1 MNGPGDEEAQEQE
14 QEQEQE
20 RERVRARAREGAG
33 RDEGGKRRD
42 GMDGYRDD
50 RHSGNG
56 NGGGGNGGG
65 ADGEAEGAVEEAAPE
80 GGGPRG
86 SGEGDHVDAALLDA
100 LFAQA
105 PLGLYLLDHDLRVIR
120 YNTAAHGVRGMPST
134 DIVGHRPA
142 EFAPGFDRAELEVL
156 ALQALQD
163 GGYVREHLVRG
174 RMPTDPGREMVGA
187 ISFFRIVSDTGRPYL
202 VAAVEDVTERQGAL
216 DRLDIL
222 HSAHQRLGAS
232 LDAVGSAQELAD
244 VAVPRFADSATVD
257 LLDEPLRGLPLR
269 PGPIDPG
276 APLRRVA
283 YRSVHGTGPTGPEPG
298 PVPHGALSTYGAP
311 TPYSQALVDG
321 RARLIRGLTED
332 EEWLS
337 ADPERGRRL
346 TGLGVHSM
354 IVAPLLVHDVVL
366 GVLALYRHRRPEPFD
381 QDDLELAVELAARGA
396 MSIDKARSYARER
409 SIATTLQR
417 QLLPREPA
425 ELSAVQSSHV
435 YLPGV
440 VGPGGDWYDVVPLSA
455 ARVGLAIGSVT
466 GTGIEA
472 AAVMGQVRTALRT
485 LAVQDLQPDELLVRL
500 DDAARVLTDEQRGSL
515 PAGAETLPDG
525 LASCLYLVYD
535 PIGRTCTAA
544 SAGHPG
550 PLLVGPDGVPVPFPV
565 EPGLPLGCGDGCYET
580 RVAELPAGS
589 VLALYT
595 NGLMSGPPRRP
606 AGRSEGWSDGAE
618 GRGAGGRGA
627 AGRGG
632 AERGGLDEVLP
643 VGPGDGRRAV
653 LQRVLA
659 RAGEEELSRLCDQA
673 VYALLPERQREDAVL
688 LLVRTLGLPDDK
700 VAVWTLPED
709 PAVVRTARRL
719 AEHQLAAWGLEE
731 LEFST
736 DLIVS
741 ELVTNAI
748 RYGKSP
754 IRLRLINDR
763 GLICEVSDSSDST
776 PHLRRAKST
785 DEGGRGLFIIGQ
797 LAQRWGTRFARHG
810 KTIWAQQEVPEPG
823 PEAPPEV
830 EPGGGGELPG

>member
-1 MNGPGDEEAQEQE
+1 MSGPRDEEA
-14 QEQEQE
+14 
-20 RERVRARAREGAG
+20 RGSEGAG
-33 RDEGGKRRD
+33 EGAGQDEGGKRRS
-42 GMDGYRDD
+42 GVDGYRDD
-50 RHSGNG
+50 RHDG
-56 NGGGGNGGG
+56 NGGNGSGGSGGAGG
-65 ADGEAEGAVEEAAPE
+65 ADGEAEDAVEETAPE
-80 GGGPRG
+80 GGGPAD
-86 SGEGDHVDAALLDA
+86 SGEDDLLDSALLDA

-105 PLGLYLLDHDLRVIR
+105 PLGLYLLDQDLRVIR
-120 YNTAAHGVRGMPST
+120 YNTAARGVRGMPST

-142 EFAPGFDRAELEVL
+142 EFAPGFDRAELEAV
-156 ALQALQD
+156 ARQTLQD
-163 GGYVREHLVRG
+163 GSYVREHLVRG
-174 RMPTDPGREMVGA
+174 RMPTDPGHEMVVA
-187 ISFFRIVSDTGRPYL
+187 ASFFRIVSGTGRPYL

-216 DRLDIL
+216 ERLDIL
-222 HSAHQRLGAS
+222 HSAHRRLGAS
-232 LDAVGSAQELAD
+232 HDAVGSAQELAD

-269 PGPIDPG
+269 TGPIDPG

-283 YRSVHGTGPTGPEPG
+283 YRSVHGTGPTGPSPG
-298 PVPHGALSTYGAP
+298 PVPQGALSTYGAP

-321 RARLIRGLTED
+321 RARLIRGLTE
-332 EEWLS
+332 EEWLG
-337 ADPERGRRL
+337 ADPERARRL

-354 IVAPLLVHDVVL
+354 IVAPLVVHDAVL

-435 YLPGV
+435 YLPGT

-500 DDAARVLTDEQRGSL
+500 DDAARVLTDEQQDSL
-515 PAGAETLPDG
+515 PAGAESLPDG

-550 PLLVGPDGVPVPFPV
+550 PVVVGPDGVPMPFPV

-580 RVAELPAGS
+580 RVVELPVGS

-606 AGRSEGWSDGAE
+606 TGGRADG
-618 GRGAGGRGA
+618 GAGGG
-627 AGRGG
+627 GSERGG
-632 AERGGLDEVLP
+632 PERGGPERGGLDEVLP
-643 VGPGDGRRAV
+643 VGPGEGRRAV

-659 RAGEEELSRLCDQA
+659 RAGEEELPQLCDQA

-719 AEHQLAAWGLEE
+719 AEHQLAAWGLQE

-797 LAQRWGTRFARHG
+797 LAQRWGTRFAQHG
-810 KTIWAQQEVPEPG
+810 KTIWAQQEVPGAGEEG
-823 PEAPPEV
+823 PTEV

>member
-1 MNGPGDEEAQEQE
+1 MDEDAGGD
-14 QEQEQE
+14 
-20 RERVRARAREGAG
+20 GDG
-33 RDEGGKRRD
+33 HGDWHGDGDGD
-42 GMDGYRDD
+42 GMRRSGVDGYRDD
-50 RHSGNG
+50 RHGN
-56 NGGGGNGGG
+56 GGGNGGEG
-65 ADGEAEGAVEEAAPE
+65 EVDGVARE
-80 GGGPRG
+80 GGG
-86 SGEGDHVDAALLDA
+86 GEGGGGEGGGGEGGQVDAALLDA

-105 PLGLYLLDHDLRVIR
+105 PLGLYLLDQELRVVR
-120 YNTAAHGVRGMPST
+120 YNTAARGVRGVPTT

-142 EFAPGFDRAELEVL
+142 EFAPGFDRAELDAL
-156 ALQALQD
+156 ARQALQD

-174 RMPTDPGREMVGA
+174 RMPNDPGHEMVGA
-187 ISFFRIVSDTGRPYL
+187 VSFFRVVSDTGHPYL
-202 VAAVEDVTERQGAL
+202 VAVVEDVTERQAAL

-222 HSAHQRLGAS
+222 HNAHRRLGAS
-232 LDAVGSAQELAD
+232 LDAIGSAQELAD

-269 PGPIDPG
+269 TGPIDPG
-276 APLRRVA
+276 APLRRAA
-283 YRSVHGTGPTGPEPG
+283 YRSVRGTGPAAGPAAGSASGSASGSATG
-298 PVPHGALSTYGAP
+298 PVPHGELSTYGAP
-311 TPYSQALVDG
+311 TPYSRALEDG
-321 RARLIRGLTED
+321 RARLIRGLGGD
-332 EEWLS
+332 EEWLA

-354 IVAPLLVHDVVL
+354 IVAPLMVHDAVL
-366 GVLALYRHRRPEPFD
+366 GVLSLYRHQRSEPFE

-417 QLLPREPA
+417 QLLPRAPV

-440 VGPGGDWYDVVPLSA
+440 VGPGGDWYDVIPLSA

-500 DDAARVLTDEQRGSL
+500 DDAARVLTDEQQGSL
-515 PAGAETLPDG
+515 PAGATSLPDG
-525 LASCLYLVYD
+525 LASCLYMVYD

-550 PLLVGPDGVPVPFPV
+550 PVLVGPDGVPVPFPV

-595 NGLMSGPPRRP
+595 HGLMSGPGRR
-606 AGRSEGWSDGAE
+606 A
-618 GRGAGGRGA
+618 GAGGRA
-627 AGRGG
+627 ASGG
-632 AERGGLDEVLP
+632 ERGGLDEGLP
-643 VGPGDGRRAV
+643 VGPGEGRRAV

-659 RAGEEELSRLCDQA
+659 RAGEEELPQLCDQA

-700 VAVWTLPED
+700 VAMWTLPED

-719 AEHQLAAWGLEE
+719 AEHQLAAWGLQE

-810 KTIWAQQEVPEPG
+810 KTIWAQQEVPEQADRAGDSESG
-823 PEAPPEV
+823 PDSGA
-830 EPGGGGELPG
+830 GAAGELPG

>member
-1 MNGPGDEEAQEQE
+1 MDGDGQDGVTGRGGMTGRGGGPDGRTDGGGEDG
-14 QEQEQE
+14 
-20 RERVRARAREGAG
+20 AREGAV
-33 RDEGGKRRD
+33 R
-42 GMDGYRDD
+42 
-50 RHSGNG
+50 
-56 NGGGGNGGG
+56 
-65 ADGEAEGAVEEAAPE
+65 
-80 GGGPRG
+80 GPVG
-86 SGEGDHVDAALLDA
+86 SGEGGQVDAALLDA

-105 PLGLYLLDHDLRVIR
+105 PIGLYLLDHDLRVIR
-120 YNTAAHGVRGMPST
+120 YNGAARGVRGMPGS
-134 DIVGHRPA
+134 DIVGHQPA
-142 EFAPGFDRAELEVL
+142 DFAPGFDRGELEAL
-156 ALQALQD
+156 ARHALQD

-174 RMPTDPGREMVGA
+174 RMPADPRHEMVGA
-187 ISFFRIVSDTGRPYL
+187 ISFFRILSDTGSPYL
-202 VAAVEDVTERQGAL
+202 VAAVEDVTEQQTAL

-222 HSAHQRLGAS
+222 HSAHRSLGAS
-232 LDAVGSAQELAD
+232 LDAIGSAQELTD

-269 PGPIDPG
+269 TGPIDPG
-276 APLRRVA
+276 APLRRAA
-283 YRSVHGTGPTGPEPG
+283 YRSVHGAGPAGPSPG

-311 TPYSQALVDG
+311 TPYSQSLEDG
-321 RARLIRGLTED
+321 RPRLIRGLGG
-332 EEWLS
+332 EEQWLAS
-337 ADPERGRRL
+337 DPERGRRL

-354 IVAPLLVHDVVL
+354 IVAPLVVHDAVL

-381 QDDLELAVELAARGA
+381 QDDLELAVELASRGA

-417 QLLPREPA
+417 QLLPREPV
-425 ELSAVQSSHV
+425 ELSAVQSAHV

-485 LAVQDLQPDELLVRL
+485 LAVQDLAPDELLVRL

-515 PAGAETLPDG
+515 PAGADSLPDG

-550 PLLVGPDGVPVPFPV
+550 PVVVGPDGVPVPFPV

-580 RVAELPAGS
+580 RVAELPVGS

-595 NGLMSGPPRRP
+595 NGLMSGPPRRT
-606 AGRSEGWSDGAE
+606 GVREGT
-618 GRGAGGRGA
+618 GAGEGT
-627 AGRGG
+627 G

-643 VGPGDGRRAV
+643 VGPGEGRRAV

-659 RAGEEELSRLCDQA
+659 RAGEEELAQLCDQA

-719 AEHQLAAWGLEE
+719 AEHQLAAWGLTE
-731 LEFST
+731 LEFAT

-810 KTIWAQQEVPEPG
+810 KTIWAQQQLPEG
-823 PEAPPEV
+823 ELPEGEGQEGADGEGAV
-830 EPGGGGELPG
+830 REGSAGEGELPG

>member
-1 MNGPGDEEAQEQE
+1 
-14 QEQEQE
+14 
-20 RERVRARAREGAG
+20 
-33 RDEGGKRRD
+33 
-42 GMDGYRDD
+42 MDGYQDD
-50 RHSGNG
+50 RHDGSASGSG
-56 NGGGGNGGG
+56 SGSGSNGGGGGAAAAGE
-65 ADGEAEGAVEEAAPE
+65 ADGVAEQTAPE
-80 GGGPRG
+80 GGEPVACGAPGGEPLG

-105 PLGLYLLDHDLRVIR
+105 PLGLYLLDQELRVIR
-120 YNTAAHGVRGMPST
+120 YNTAARGVRGMPSA

-142 EFAPGFDRAELEVL
+142 DFAPGFDRAELEVL
-156 ALQALQD
+156 ARQALQD

-174 RMPTDPGREMVGA
+174 RMPTDPGQEMVGA
-187 ISFFRIVSDTGRPYL
+187 VSFFRILSDTGRPYL
-202 VAAVEDVTERQGAL
+202 VAAIEDVTERQGAL

-222 HSAHQRLGAS
+222 HSAHRRLGAS
-232 LDAVGSAQELAD
+232 LDAIGSAQELSD

-269 PGPIDPG
+269 TGPIDPG

-283 YRSVHGTGPTGPEPG
+283 YRSVHGSGPGGPSPG
-298 PVPHGALSTYGAP
+298 PIPHGALSTYGAP

-321 RARLIRGLTED
+321 RARLIRGLTGDED
-332 EEWLS
+332 WLT

-346 TGLGVHSM
+346 SELGVHSM
-354 IVAPLLVHDVVL
+354 VVAPLVVHDAVL
-366 GVLALYRHRRPEPFD
+366 GVLALYRYRRSEPFD
-381 QDDLELAVELAARGA
+381 QDDLELAVELASRGA
-396 MSIDKARSYARER
+396 VSIDKARSYARER

-425 ELSAVQSSHV
+425 ELSAVQSAHV

-500 DDAARVLTDEQRGSL
+500 DDAARVLTDEQQGSL
-515 PAGAETLPDG
+515 PAGADTLPDG

-550 PLLVGPDGVPVPFPV
+550 PVVVGADGVPVPFPV

-580 RVAELPAGS
+580 RVAEIPVGS

-595 NGLMSGPPRRP
+595 NGLMSGPGRRP
-606 AGRSEGWSDGAE
+606 GPRTGGA
-618 GRGAGGRGA
+618 
-627 AGRGG
+627 
-632 AERGGLDEVLP
+632 AERGGLEEALP
-643 VGPGDGRRAV
+643 VGPGEGRRAV

-659 RAGEEELSRLCDQA
+659 RAGEEELPQLCDQA

-776 PHLRRAKST
+776 PHLRRAKTT

-810 KTIWAQQEVPEPG
+810 KTIWAQQEVPGERDPAEL
-823 PEAPPEV
+823 EA
-830 EPGGGGELPG
+830 GGEGELPG

>member
-1 MNGPGDEEAQEQE
+1 MNGPGDEEAHEEAQEQGQT
-14 QEQEQE
+14 QEQGLGQEQ
-20 RERVRARAREGAG
+20 AREGAG

-42 GMDGYRDD
+42 GVDGYREDRDD
-50 RHSGNG
+50 RHSGD
-56 NGGGGNGGG
+56 GGGGGGG
-65 ADGEAEGAVEEAAPE
+65 ADGEAEGAAAE

-105 PLGLYLLDHDLRVIR
+105 PLGLYLLDRDLRVVR
-120 YNTAAHGVRGMPST
+120 YNTAARGVRGMPST

-142 EFAPGFDRAELEVL
+142 EFAPGFDRAELEAL
-156 ALQALQD
+156 ARQALQD

-174 RMPTDPGREMVGA
+174 RMPIDPGHEMVGA

-269 PGPIDPG
+269 PGPTDPG

-283 YRSVHGTGPTGPEPG
+283 YRSVHGAGPAGPSSG
-298 PVPHGALSTYGAP
+298 PIPQGALSTYGAP

-321 RARLIRGLTED
+321 RARLIRGLSED

-354 IVAPLLVHDVVL
+354 IVAPLVVHDIVL
-366 GVLALYRHRRPEPFD
+366 GVLALYRHRRLEPFD

-550 PLLVGPDGVPVPFPV
+550 PVLVGPDGVPVPFPV

-580 RVAELPAGS
+580 RVAELPVGS

-595 NGLMSGPPRRP
+595 NGLLSGPPRRP
-606 AGRSEGWSDGAE
+606 TGRVD
-618 GRGAGGRGA
+618 
-627 AGRGG
+627 GG

-659 RAGEEELSRLCDQA
+659 RAGEEELPRLCDQA

-810 KTIWAQQEVPEPG
+810 KTIWAQQEVPEPVA
-823 PEAPPEV
+823 EAPSEV
-830 EPGGGGELPG
+830 SEAGRGGGGELRG

>member
-1 MNGPGDEEAQEQE
+1 MNGPGDEEAHEREQGQERARE
-14 QEQEQE
+14 QGRAQEQE
-20 RERVRARAREGAG
+20 RAQAREGAG
-33 RDEGGKRRD
+33 RDEGGKRRH
-42 GMDGYRDD
+42 GVDGYRDD
-50 RHSGNG
+50 RHNGNGNG
-56 NGGGGNGGG
+56 NGGGGGGG
-65 ADGEAEGAVEEAAPE
+65 ADGAAAAE

-105 PLGLYLLDHDLRVIR
+105 PLGLYLLDRDLRVIR
-120 YNTAAHGVRGMPST
+120 YNTAARGVRGMPST

-142 EFAPGFDRAELEVL
+142 EFAPGFDRAELEAL
-156 ALQALQD
+156 ARQALQD

-174 RMPTDPGREMVGA
+174 RMPTDPGHEMVGA
-187 ISFFRIVSDTGRPYL
+187 ISFFRIVSDTGQPYL

-222 HSAHQRLGAS
+222 HSAHQRLGVS

-269 PGPIDPG
+269 SGPIDPG

-332 EEWLS
+332 AEWLG

-354 IVAPLLVHDVVL
+354 IVAPLVVHDVVL
-366 GVLALYRHRRPEPFD
+366 GVLALYRHRRLEPFD

-550 PLLVGPDGVPVPFPV
+550 PVLVGPDGVPVPFPV

-580 RVAELPAGS
+580 RVAELPVGS

-606 AGRSEGWSDGAE
+606 TGRVD
-618 GRGAGGRGA
+618 
-627 AGRGG
+627 GG

-659 RAGEEELSRLCDQA
+659 RAGEEELPRLCDQA

>member
-1 MNGPGDEEAQEQE
+1 MSGPRDEG
-14 QEQEQE
+14 
-20 RERVRARAREGAG
+20 AREGAG
-33 RDEGGKRRD
+33 RDEGEGAGRREVERTGPDEGGKRRSGVD
-42 GMDGYRDD
+42 GHRDD
-50 RHSGNG
+50 RHNGSGNG
-56 NGGGGNGGG
+56 GNGDGGG
-65 ADGEAEGAVEEAAPE
+65 ADGEAEGAVEETAPE

-86 SGEGDHVDAALLDA
+86 SGEGDRLDAALLDA

-105 PLGLYLLDHDLRVIR
+105 PLGLYLLDQDLRVIR

-142 EFAPGFDRAELEVL
+142 EFAPGFDRAELEAV
-156 ALQALQD
+156 ARQALQD
-163 GGYVREHLVRG
+163 GSYVREHLVRG
-174 RMPTDPGREMVGA
+174 RMPTDPGREMVVSA
-187 ISFFRIVSDTGRPYL
+187 SFFRIVSDTGHPYL

-222 HSAHQRLGAS
+222 HSAHRRLGAS
-232 LDAVGSAQELAD
+232 HDAVGSAQELAD

-269 PGPIDPG
+269 SGPIDPG

-283 YRSVHGTGPTGPEPG
+283 YRSVRGTGPTGPSPG
-298 PVPHGALSTYGAP
+298 PIPQGALSTYGAP

-321 RARLIRGLTED
+321 RARLIRGLTE
-332 EEWLS
+332 EEWLG
-337 ADPERGRRL
+337 ADPERARRL
-346 TGLGVHSM
+346 AELGVHSM
-354 IVAPLLVHDVVL
+354 IVAPLVVHDAVL
-366 GVLALYRHRRPEPFD
+366 GVLALYRHRRLEPFD

-435 YLPGV
+435 YLPGR

-472 AAVMGQVRTALRT
+472 AALMGQVRTALRT

-500 DDAARVLTDEQRGSL
+500 DDAARVLTDEQQGSL
-515 PAGAETLPDG
+515 PAGAESLPDG
-525 LASCLYLVYD
+525 LASCLYLIYD

-550 PLLVGPDGVPVPFPV
+550 PVVVGPDGVPVPFPV

-580 RVAELPAGS
+580 RVVELPVGS

-606 AGRSEGWSDGAE
+606 AGGGADSGAE
-618 GRGAGGRGA
+618 RGG

-632 AERGGLDEVLP
+632 AERGGLDEALP
-643 VGPGDGRRAV
+643 VGPGEGRRAV

-659 RAGEEELSRLCDQA
+659 RAGEEELSQLCDQA

-719 AEHQLAAWGLEE
+719 AEHQLAAWGLQE

-810 KTIWAQQEVPEPG
+810 KTIWAQQEVPEADAG
-823 PEAPPEV
+823 TGEEV

>member
-1 MNGPGDEEAQEQE
+1 MRRNG
-14 QEQEQE
+14 
-20 RERVRARAREGAG
+20 V
-33 RDEGGKRRD
+33 
-42 GMDGYRDD
+42 DGYR
-50 RHSGNG
+50 HGGNG
-56 NGGGGNGGG
+56 DNGGGGSGDGDG
-65 ADGEAEGAVEEAAPE
+65 ADGEAGGVVEEN
-80 GGGPRG
+80 GGPAGGAPTGSGPAGSAPTG

-120 YNTAAHGVRGMPST
+120 YNTAARGVRGMPST
-134 DIVGHRPA
+134 DIVGHRA
-142 EFAPGFDRAELEVL
+142 ADFAPGFDRVELEEL
-156 ALQALQD
+156 ARQALQD

-174 RMPTDPGREMVGA
+174 RMPTDPGQEMVGA
-187 ISFFRIVSDTGRPYL
+187 ISFFRVVSDSGRPYL
-202 VAAVEDVTERQGAL
+202 VAAVEDVTERQAAL

-222 HSAHQRLGAS
+222 HSAHRRLGAS

-244 VAVPRFADSATVD
+244 VAVPRFADSATID

-269 PGPIDPG
+269 TGPIDPG

-283 YRSVHGTGPTGPEPG
+283 YRSVRGTGPAKPSPG
-298 PVPHGALSTYGAP
+298 PIPHGALSTYGAP
-311 TPYSQALVDG
+311 TPYSQVLMDG
-321 RARLIRGLTED
+321 RARLIRGLTGH

-337 ADPERGRRL
+337 TDPERGRRL

-354 IVAPLLVHDVVL
+354 IVAPLVVNDVVL
-366 GVLALYRHRRPEPFD
+366 GVLALYRHRRTEPFD
-381 QDDLELAVELAARGA
+381 QDDLELAVELTARGA

-417 QLLPREPA
+417 QLLPREPTV
-425 ELSAVQSSHV
+425 LSAVQSAHV
-435 YLPGV
+435 YLPGT

-485 LAVQDLQPDELLVRL
+485 LAVQDLPPDELLVRL
-500 DDAARVLTDEQRGSL
+500 DDAARVLTDEQQDSL
-515 PAGAETLPDG
+515 PAGAEGLPDG

-550 PLLVGPDGVPVPFPV
+550 PVVVGPDGVPLPFPV
-565 EPGLPLGCGDGCYET
+565 EPGLPLGCGDGCYEVQ
-580 RVAELPAGS
+580 VAELPVGS

-595 NGLMSGPPRRP
+595 NGLMSGPSRP
-606 AGRSEGWSDGAE
+606 AGP
-618 GRGAGGRGA
+618 AGGSAVGSSGGPSGGSSG
-627 AGRGG
+627 GRPPERPPGRAEGG

-643 VGPGDGRRAV
+643 TGPGEGRRTV

-659 RAGEEELSRLCDQA
+659 RAGEEELPQLCDQA

-688 LLVRTLGLPDDK
+688 LLVRTRGLPDDK

-731 LEFST
+731 LEFAT

-776 PHLRRAKST
+776 PHLRRAKYT

-810 KTIWAQQEVPEPG
+810 KTIWAQQEVPAVDPADG
-823 PEAPPEV
+823 TPEV
-830 EPGGGGELPG
+830 GSGAGGELPG